1 MMENLRR
8 YRKKA
13 DQFVVAIQLS
23 LETTG
28 FSYQKWGGEQQCK
41 PGDWLV
47 NNNGDVYTIAGEVFQ
62 RTYQQVTIGRYVKVT
77 PVWAQKATRAG
88 SVKTKEGT
96 SQFRAG
102 DYLVYNHQDGTDAY
116 CVRSE
121 KFESIYELDE

>member
-1 MMENLRR
+1 MEHLRR

-23 LETTG
+23 LETAG

-47 NNNGDVYTIAGEVFQ
+47 NNNSDVYTVDGEVFQ
-62 RTYQQVTIGRYVKVT
+62 RTYQQVATGRYVKVT
-77 PVWAQKATRAG
+77 PVWAKKAARAG
-88 SVKTKEGT
+88 SAATKEGT
-96 SQFRAG
+96 SQYRAG
-102 DYLVYNHQDGTDAY
+102 DYLVYNRQDGTDAY

-121 KFESIYELDE
+121 KFESIYEMDE